1 MNNINSNVEKDFTG
15 LTSAEVEKSRQV
27 NGENIITPPPQKSLL
42 RLFFE
47 KLDDPIIKILI
58 VATIISFAVGWFNG
72 HYIESL
78 GIFMAIILA
87 TVISFVNEVRAKHEF
102 DILNMT
108 RDEDPVTVIR
118 GSKYLSIGK
127 REVVVGDY
135 VILEVGEEIP
145 ADGIIKK
152 SVSLQINESSLTGES
167 APVSKF
173 SKTETD
179 RLKPKHSTYEAYE
192 VRRGTFV
199 TDGNGIIEISAVGD
213 NTDIG
218 KTARAATEE
227 TGRKTPLTIQLEK
240 LSKLIGSIGFAMAVL
255 TFIILITRAIITGE
269 LLLNFQQKYTLTILG
284 ISVIILTWKVWL
296 PFVYDLLEIT
306 KIKKTRPE
314 FLEKNAVIHWGMSII
329 VSILFAVITMWVAI
343 QSGIMSSN
351 YEEWLTA
358 AIIEKVLS
366 FFMISV
372 TMIVVAIPEGLAM
385 AVTLSLA
392 YSVRK
397 MTKLN
402 NLVRKMHAVETIS
415 AATVICS
422 DKTGTLTRNEMR
434 VKEYSFPSVPDNF
447 LQSEDKDDPK
457 FFLIEAITANST
469 ANLSDDKK
477 NQERVLGNPTE
488 GALLLWLEQHYVDY
502 HKHRNAFNIEY
513 QWTFNT
519 ERKYMATLGKS
530 DSTSGKVLHIKGAP
544 EIILRKCSKV
554 KCSEGRIVDI
564 TERRDKIKEML
575 KKNQERA
582 LRTIALAY
590 YEEPQLSENKD
601 LDELGENFTW
611 LGMFSIED
619 PVRVEV
625 PKAILDCRDA
635 GVEVKIVTGDT
646 YITAREVG
654 KQINLFEGG
663 NVADTDIV
671 LGNDFREMDDETA
684 YLKAGE
690 LKVLSRAKPM
700 DKLRLVKF
708 LQKAGHVVAVT
719 GDGINDAPALN
730 YADVGLAMGKT
741 GTSVAKEA
749 SDIILLDDSF
759 KSIVNAILFGRSLY
773 LNIQRFLLFQLTIN
787 VLALSIV
794 FFGPFIGVE
803 LMLTVVQMIWVN
815 LIMDTFAAL
824 ALATQPPD
832 KEVMKHKPRKST
844 DFIIPPNMAKL
855 IFAYAAFFFVILVGS
870 ILYFQSDGK
879 IGPKELTLFFNIFVF
894 LQLWNLFNV
903 RVYGTKHPLL
913 FNLTSWKGTAENPSA
928 GIVNNYP
935 FLLICGIILVMQILI
950 THFGGSIF
958 RTVPL
963 DFEEWVLV
971 IGSTWLL
978 VWLSHF
984 PAKKWIQGGKN

>member
-1 MNNINSNVEKDFTG
+1 MNEIKENLEMDFAG
-15 LTSAEVEKSRQV
+15 LSSAEVDKSRRMH
-27 NGENIITPPPQKSLL
+27 GENLITPPKQKSLL
-42 RLFFE
+42 KMFLE

-58 VATIISFAVGWFNG
+58 VATIISFAVGLFDG
-72 HYIESL
+72 HYVESL
-78 GIFMAIILA
+78 GIFLAIILA

-102 DILNMT
+102 DILNKT

-118 GSKYLSIGK
+118 DRKYMSIGK
-127 REVVVGDY
+127 RDVVVGDC

-152 SVSLQINESSLTGES
+152 SMSLQINESSLTGES
-167 APVSKF
+167 LAVSKYT
-173 SKTETD
+173 KAEAE
-179 RLKPKHSTYEAYE
+179 RVNAKPSTYEAYE

-199 TDGNGIIEISAVGD
+199 TDGNGIVEISAVGD

-218 KTARAATEE
+218 KTARAAAEE

-240 LSKLIGSIGFAMAVL
+240 LSKLIGSVGFTMAVL
-255 TFIILITRAIITGE
+255 TLVILITRALVVGD
-269 LLLNFQQKYTLTILG
+269 LKLNVAQQYSL
-284 ISVIILTWKVWL
+284 SVLAVSAVILTWKVWL
-296 PFVYDLLEIT
+296 PFIYDLLEVL
-306 KIKKTRPE
+306 KIKKNRPE
-314 FLEKNAVIHWGMSII
+314 FLDKNGFMQWGLSIVISII
-329 VSILFAVITMWVAI
+329 FVAATIGGGIQFGILTTD
-343 QSGIMSSN
+343 
-351 YEEWLTA
+351 YTKWLNTQ
-358 AIIEKVLS
+358 IIEKVLS

-447 LQSEDKDDPK
+447 LESEDKKDPK
-457 FFLIEAITANST
+457 YFLIEAITANST
-469 ANLSDDKK
+469 ANLSDEKEKK
-477 NQERVLGNPTE
+477 DRVLGNPTE

-502 HKHRNAFNIEY
+502 HKHRNAFNVEY

-530 DSTSGKVLHIKGAP
+530 AIKSSRILHIKGAP
-544 EIILRKCSKV
+544 EIILNKCSKI
-554 KCSEGRIVDI
+554 KCSEGKLADI
-564 TERRDKIKEML
+564 KEGSDKIKEML
-575 KKNQERA
+575 NKNQARA

-590 YEEPQLSENKD
+590 CEDPKFSDEMD
-601 LDELGENFTW
+601 IDELGNNFTW

-625 PKAILDCRDA
+625 PQAIKDCRDA

-646 YITAREVG
+646 LVTAREVG
-654 KQINLFEGG
+654 KQINLFDG
-663 NVADTDIV
+663 NEVLDTDIV
-671 LGNDFREMDDETA
+671 VGNEFREMDDETA

-690 LKVLSRAKPM
+690 LKVLSRAKPL
-700 DKLRLVKF
+700 DKLRLVKL
-708 LQKAGHVVAVT
+708 LQKSGHVVAVT

-803 LMLTVVQMIWVN
+803 LMLTVIQMIWVN

-832 KEVMKHKPRKST
+832 KEVMKQKPRKST
-844 DFIIPPNMAKL
+844 DFIIPANMGKL
-855 IFAYAAFFFVILVGS
+855 IFVYAGIFFMVLVS
-870 ILYFQSDGK
+870 AVLYFKSDGK
-879 IGPKELTLFFNIFVF
+879 GVSDTELTIFFNGFVF

-903 RVYGTKHPLL
+903 RIYGTRHSILY
-913 FNLTSWKGTAENPSA
+913 NLTSWKGTEENKSG
-928 GIVNNYP
+928 GIVNNYA
-935 FLLICGIILVMQILI
+935 FLLICGIIFIMQIVI
-950 THFGGSIF
+950 TQFGGKFF

-963 DFEEWVLV
+963 GFEDWGIVLGGTLVVV
-971 IGSTWLL
+971 II
-978 VWLSHF
+978 SHF
-984 PAKKWIQGGKN
+984 LTLKWSRG

>member
-1 MNNINSNVEKDFTG
+1 MNDFNQNPEIDFKG
-15 LTSAEVEKSRQV
+15 LSSAEVERSRKKH
-27 NGENIITPPPQKSLL
+27 GENIITPPKQKSLIK
-42 RLFFE
+42 LFLE

-58 VATIISFAVGWFNG
+58 VATIISFAVGLFDG
-72 HYIESL
+72 HYVESL
-78 GIFMAIILA
+78 GIFTAIILA
-87 TVISFVNEVRAKHEF
+87 TVISFANEVRAKREF
-102 DILNMT
+102 DILNKT

-118 GSKYLSIGK
+118 DGKYLSIGK
-127 REVVVGDY
+127 RDIVVGDY

-145 ADGIIKK
+145 ADGIIRK

-167 APVSKF
+167 VPVSKF
-173 SKTETD
+173 TKAETE
-179 RLKPKHSTYEAYE
+179 RMKPKHSTYEAFE
-192 VRRGTFV
+192 IKRGTFV
-199 TDGNGIIEISAVGD
+199 TDGNGICEITAVGD
-213 NTDIG
+213 NSDIG
-218 KTARAATEE
+218 KTARAAAEE

-240 LSKLIGSIGFAMAVL
+240 LSKLIGSVGFSMAVL
-255 TFIILITRAIITGE
+255 TFIILIGRALVKGE
-269 LLLNFQQKYTLTILG
+269 LLLSFEQKFTLSIVA
-284 ISVIILTWKVWL
+284 ISTIILTWKVWL
-296 PFVYDLLEIT
+296 PFVYDLLEVL
-306 KIKKTRPE
+306 KIKKSHPE
-314 FLEKNAVIHWGMSII
+314 FLGKNGLLHWGISII
-329 VSILFAVITMWVAI
+329 ISAFFAVLAMFGAVQFGIITP
-343 QSGIMSSN
+343 N
-351 YEEWLTA
+351 YGEWLST
-358 AIIEKVLS
+358 AIIEKVLA

-447 LQSEDKDDPK
+447 LESDDKNDPK
-457 FFLIEAITANST
+457 YFLIEAITANST
-469 ANLSDDKK
+469 ANLSDEKEKK
-477 NQERVLGNPTE
+477 ERVLGNPTE

-502 HKHRNAFNIEY
+502 HKHRNAFNVEY

-530 DSTSGKVLHIKGAP
+530 AIKSGRILHIKGAP
-544 EIILRKCSKV
+544 EIILAKCSKV
-554 KCSEGRIVDI
+554 KCAESKIIDI
-564 TERRDKIKEML
+564 SERRDRIKEML

-582 LRTIALAY
+582 LRTIAMAY
-590 YEEPQLSENKD
+590 YEDPQFSDEMD
-601 LDELGENFTW
+601 LEGLGDNFTW

-619 PVRVEV
+619 PVRNEV
-625 PKAILDCRDA
+625 PNAILQCRDA

-654 KQINLFEGG
+654 KQINLFEN
-663 NVADTDIV
+663 NVVGDTDIV
-671 LGNDFREMDDETA
+671 LGNDFRDMDDETA

-690 LKVLSRAKPM
+690 LKVLSRAKPL
-700 DKLRLVKF
+700 DKLRLVKL
-708 LQKAGHVVAVT
+708 LQKSGHVVAVT

-803 LMLTVVQMIWVN
+803 LMLTVIQMIWVN

-832 KEVMKHKPRKST
+832 KEVMTHKPRKST
-844 DFIIPPNMAKL
+844 DFIIPPNMGKL
-855 IFAYAAFFFVILVGS
+855 IFVYAAIFFVVLISAV
-870 ILYFQSDGK
+870 LYFQHTDGEVDK
-879 IGPKELTLFFNIFVF
+879 NELTMFFNGFVF

-903 RVYGTKHPLL
+903 RIYGTKHSI
-913 FNLTSWKGTAENPSA
+913 FHNLTSWKGTVENKSA
-928 GIVNNYP
+928 GIANNYP
-935 FLLICGIILVMQILI
+935 FLLICGIIFLMQILI
-950 THFGGSIF
+950 TQFGGTFF

-963 DFEEWVLV
+963 GFAEWGIVLG
-971 IGSTWLL
+971 GSFI
-978 VWLSHF
+978 VVGISHF
-984 PAKKWIQGGKN
+984 LTLKWSRG

>member
-1 MNNINSNVEKDFTG
+1 MNDLNQNPEIDFKG
-15 LTSAEVEKSRQV
+15 LTSAEVERSRQKH
-27 NGENIITPPPQKSLL
+27 GENIITPPKQKSLL
-42 RLFFE
+42 KLFLE

-58 VATIISFAVGWFNG
+58 VATIISFAVGLFDG
-72 HYIESL
+72 HYVESL
-78 GIFMAIILA
+78 GIFTAIILA
-87 TVISFVNEVRAKHEF
+87 TVISFANEVRAKHEF
-102 DILNMT
+102 DILNKT

-118 GSKYLSIGK
+118 DGKYLSIGK
-127 REVVVGDY
+127 RDIVVGDY

-145 ADGIIKK
+145 ADGIIRK

-167 APVSKF
+167 VPVSKF
-173 SKTETD
+173 TKAETE
-179 RLKPKHSTYEAYE
+179 RMKPKHSTYESYE
-192 VRRGTFV
+192 IKRGTFV
-199 TDGNGIIEISAVGD
+199 TDGNGICEITAVGD

-218 KTARAATEE
+218 KTARAAAEE

-240 LSKLIGSIGFAMAVL
+240 LSKLIGSVGFSMAVL
-255 TFIILITRAIITGE
+255 TFMILIGRALVKGE
-269 LLLNFQQKYTLTILG
+269 LLLNFEQKFALSIVA
-284 ISVIILTWKVWL
+284 ISTIILTWKVWL
-296 PFVYDLLEIT
+296 PFVYDLLEVL
-306 KIKKTRPE
+306 KIRKSHPE
-314 FLEKNAVIHWGMSII
+314 FLGKNGLLHWGMSII
-329 VSILFAVITMWVAI
+329 ISAIFAVAAMLVAV
-343 QSGIMSSN
+343 QSGIITSN
-351 YEEWLTA
+351 YGEWLSA

-447 LQSEDKDDPK
+447 LESDDKNDPK
-457 FFLIEAITANST
+457 YFLIEAITANST
-469 ANLSDDKK
+469 ANLSDEKEKK
-477 NQERVLGNPTE
+477 ERVLGNPTE

-502 HKHRNAFNIEY
+502 HKHRNAFNVEY

-530 DSTSGKVLHIKGAP
+530 AIKSSRILHIKGAP
-544 EIILRKCSKV
+544 EIILAKCSKV
-554 KCSEGRIVDI
+554 KCSEGKIIDI
-564 TERRDKIKEML
+564 SERRDKIKEML

-582 LRTIALAY
+582 LRTIAMAY
-590 YEEPQLSENKD
+590 YEDPQFSDEMD
-601 LDELGENFTW
+601 LEKLGESFTW

-619 PVRVEV
+619 PVRLEV
-625 PKAILDCRDA
+625 PQAILDCRNA

-654 KQINLFEGG
+654 KQINLFENDLVGE
-663 NVADTDIV
+663 TDIV

-690 LKVLSRAKPM
+690 LKVLSRAKPL

-708 LQKAGHVVAVT
+708 LQKSGHVVAVT

-803 LMLTVVQMIWVN
+803 LMLTVIQMIWVN

-832 KEVMKHKPRKST
+832 KEVMTHKPRKST
-844 DFIIPPNMAKL
+844 DFIIPANMGKL
-855 IFAYAAFFFVILVGS
+855 IFVYAAIFFVVLIGAM
-870 ILYFQSDGK
+870 LYFNHTEGEVSDR
-879 IGPKELTLFFNIFVF
+879 ELTLFFNGFVF

-903 RVYGTKHPLL
+903 RVYGTKHSI
-913 FNLTSWKGTAENPSA
+913 FNNLTTWKGTSENKSA
-928 GIVNNYP
+928 GIVNNYA
-935 FLLICGIILVMQILI
+935 FLLICGIIFLMQILI
-950 THFGGSIF
+950 TQFGGKFF

-963 DFEEWVLV
+963 NPGEWGIVLG
-971 IGSTWLL
+971 GSLI
-978 VWLSHF
+978 VVAISHF
-984 PAKKWIQGGKN
+984 LTLKWSRV

>member
-1 MNNINSNVEKDFTG
+1 MSSTNERTDIEFSG
-15 LTSAEVEKSRQV
+15 LTSQEVLKSRELHGTNV
-27 NGENIITPPPQKSLL
+27 ITPPPQKSLL
-42 RLFFE
+42 KLFFE

-58 VATIISFAVGWFNG
+58 VATVISFAVGLFDG
-72 HYIESL
+72 HYVESV
-78 GIFMAIILA
+78 GIFTAILLA
-87 TVISFVNEVRAKHEF
+87 TVISFINEVRAKKEF
-102 DILNMT
+102 DILNKT
-108 RDEDPVTVIR
+108 RDEEPVKVIR
-118 GSKYLSIGK
+118 DGKYLSTEKMDI
-127 REVVVGDY
+127 VVGDF

-145 ADGIIKK
+145 ADGILKK
-152 SVSLQINESSLTGES
+152 AVSLQINESSLTGES
-167 APVSKF
+167 VPVSKF
-173 SKTETD
+173 TKED
-179 RLKPKHSTYEAYE
+179 AEKIQPKHSTYEAYE
-192 VRRGTFV
+192 VKRGTFV
-199 TDGNGIIEISAVGD
+199 TDGNGIIKISAVGD

-218 KTARAATEE
+218 KTARAAAEE

-240 LSKLIGSIGFAMAVL
+240 LSKLIGSVGFSMAVI
-255 TFIILITRAIITGE
+255 TFIILISRSLLANE
-269 LLLNFQQKYTLTILG
+269 LILNYTQKYSLTVLG
-284 ISVIILTWKVWL
+284 ISAIILTWKVWL
-296 PFVYDLLEIT
+296 PFIYDLLEVL
-306 KIKKTRPE
+306 KLKQERPQ
-314 FLEKNAVIHWGMSII
+314 FLEKNGFMHWGISII
-329 VSILFAVITMWVAI
+329 VSAFFAILAMWGGVETGLI
-343 QSGIMSSN
+343 ESDYNS
-351 YEEWLTA
+351 WLTVQ
-358 AIIEKVLS
+358 ILEKVLS

-402 NLVRKMHAVETIS
+402 NLVRRMHAVETIS

-422 DKTGTLTRNEMR
+422 DKTGTLTKNEMR
-434 VKEYSFPSVPDNF
+434 VKDNHFPSLIENPI
-447 LQSEDKDDPK
+447 DDYTEHPEK
-457 FFLIEAITANST
+457 HFVVEAITGNST
-469 ANLSDDKK
+469 ANLSDDIYKK
-477 NQERVLGNPTE
+477 ERVLGNPTE
-488 GALLLWLEQHYVDY
+488 GALLLWLEKHSVNY
-502 HKHRNAFNIEY
+502 HQPRNAFKVEY

-530 DSTSGKVLHIKGAP
+530 AIDGKRVLHIKGAP
-544 EIILRKCSKV
+544 EIILNKCARIKCKDQIIPIEERKNNLLD
-554 KCSEGRIVDI
+554 R
-564 TERRDKIKEML
+564 L

-590 YEEPQLSENKD
+590 LDEPKFSDKMD
-601 LDELGENFTW
+601 IDELGNNFTW
-611 LGMFSIED
+611 LGWFSIED
-619 PVRVEV
+619 PVRTEV
-625 PKAILDCRDA
+625 PEAIKECRDA

-654 KQINLFEGG
+654 KQINLFQDEVVGE
-663 NVADTDIV
+663 NDIV
-671 LGNDFREMDDETA
+671 IGTDFRDMDDETA
-684 YLKAGE
+684 ALKAGE
-690 LKVLSRAKPM
+690 LKILSRAKPL

-708 LQKAGHVVAVT
+708 LQQKGDVVAVT

-832 KEVMKHKPRKST
+832 KQVMKHKPRKST

-855 IFAYAAFFFVILVGS
+855 IFGYAIVFFIILVG
-870 ILYFQSDGK
+870 LVFYFKSDGG
-879 IGPKELTLFFNIFVF
+879 IDDKELTIFFNVFVF
-894 LQLWNLFNV
+894 LQFWNLFNV
-903 RVYGTKHPLL
+903 RIYGTKHTLL
-913 FNLTSWKGTAENPSA
+913 YNLDSWKGTEKNPTG
-928 GIVNNYP
+928 GILNNYP
-935 FLLICGIILVMQILI
+935 FIVICGIILVMQILI
-950 THFGGSIF
+950 TEFGGKFF

-963 DFEEWVLV
+963 TLVEWVYV
-971 IGSTWLL
+971 IGSTMLVLL
-978 VWLSHF
+978 LH
-984 PAKKWIQGGKN
+984 WIFRRWNER